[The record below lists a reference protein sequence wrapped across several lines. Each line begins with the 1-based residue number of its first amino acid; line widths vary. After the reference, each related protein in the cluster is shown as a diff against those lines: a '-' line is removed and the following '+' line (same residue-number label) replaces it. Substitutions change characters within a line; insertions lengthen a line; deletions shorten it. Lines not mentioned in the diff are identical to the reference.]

1 MYWFDH
7 LEGSSA
13 TAVLQQ
19 ALAHPARIN
28 YDEAVALSKLGVPIN
43 FLYVGT
49 FSNMLIANSFFASCT
64 RGGPY
69 FPLSLE
75 ALVELVEGLQAERS
89 EADRLEES
97 KAAQSAA
104 NSPAGTEQDEANNLD
119 GDSV

>member
-1 MYWFDH
+1 MYWFGH
-7 LEGSSA
+7 IEGDSA

-19 ALAHPARIN
+19 ALAHPACIN
-28 YDEAVALSKLGVPIN
+28 YDEAVALSKLDVPIN
-43 FLYVGT
+43 SLYIGS
-49 FSNMLIANSFFASCT
+49 FSNTLIADPFSASSL

-104 NSPAGTEQDEANNLD
+104 SSPAGTEQDEANNLD